1 MLGGF
6 EKLLRILS
14 LIMCKVPENYQ
25 WFAMRDLK
33 HRHSKEPA
41 YKMFE
46 KMGIRYFTPTEHRLV
61 EVGGKKVDRVVP
73 IIQDMLF
80 VYDTREHLDPIIEKV
95 PTLQYR
101 YKRGEYNTPI
111 IVRSDDMERF
121 IYAINSVDSPKYY
134 SPDEIT
140 PEMRKRKIRIIG
152 GKLDG
157 FTGTLVTMRGS
168 KTKRLLLELPMLLAA
183 TVVVEPD
190 FIQLIK

>member
-1 MLGGF
+1 
-6 EKLLRILS
+6 
-14 LIMCKVPENYQ
+14 
-25 WFAMRDLK
+25 
-33 HRHSKEPA
+33 
-41 YKMFE
+41 
-46 KMGIRYFTPTEHRLV
+46 MGIRYFTPTEPRVV

-121 IYAINSVDSPKYY
+121 IYAVNSVDSPKYY